1 MGHGL
6 QKRHILGQV
15 YIVCIVPPAILLGGW
30 TSNQILKKGED
41 LTLIF
46 VGGLVG
52 KRGGELFESEGS
64 CNLCNFYVKD
74 KLKSE
79 IFNDKKS
86 L

>member
-15 YIVCIVPPAILLGGW
+15 YIVCIVPPPILLGGW
-30 TSNQILKKGED
+30 TSYQILKKGED

-52 KRGGELFESEGS
+52 KRGVTFSSGRGVVI
-64 CNLCNFYVKD
+64 YVKD

-79 IFNDKKS
+79 LFNDKKS